1 MVNLFTKY
9 LIEEHGYLFSGMKKR
24 IRISQLTARVKAGG
38 KALEKLPVISPS
50 RVQDLDGPGPDL
62 FFGPKIPWQRPNHN
76 SNGRLVNLCRTRAGR
91 PPGASV
97 MDEQKLLPSSL
108 PEKRYPCSP
117 IRGSVNKPVPGQVQE
132 LTICPIK
139 DYALHT
145 YSV

>member
-1 MVNLFTKY
+1 
-9 LIEEHGYLFSGMKKR
+9 MKKR
-24 IRISQLTARVKAGG
+24 IRVSQLMARVKAGG
-38 KALEKLPVISPS
+38 KALENLPVTSPL
-50 RVQDLDGPGPDL
+50 RVQDFD
-62 FFGPKIPWQRPNHN
+62 
-76 SNGRLVNLCRTRAGR
+76 GR

-117 IRGSVNKPVPGQVQE
+117 IRGSVNK

-145 YSV
+145 WSV